1 MPLDGSV
8 QGCSRP
14 ATRWSRVLLLPLLSS
29 GIQMLGSEH
38 CLCEL
43 RGSDGKGSGCGHA
56 TSCCFAHNFWGCAVL
71 RRRSSLSD
79 PLTMTVA
86 LISSPLPIHFTCS

>member
-1 MPLDGSV
+1 VPPDGSV

-29 GIQMLGSEH
+29 DIQMLGSEH

-43 RGSDGKGSGCGHA
+43 RGSDGKVLAVVMPLPAASRP
-56 TSCCFAHNFWGCAVL
+56 NLGCAVL

-86 LISSPLPIHFTCS
+86 LISSPLPIYFTCS